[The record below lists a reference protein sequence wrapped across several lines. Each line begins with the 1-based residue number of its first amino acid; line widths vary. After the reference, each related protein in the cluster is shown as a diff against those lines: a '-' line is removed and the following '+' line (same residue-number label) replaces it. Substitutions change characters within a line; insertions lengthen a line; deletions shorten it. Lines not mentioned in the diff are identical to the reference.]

1 MNAKQLAIAAEKSIG
16 GGYRELL
23 SDDVCLKIG
32 MAYIAQWLYG
42 NDESCR
48 PAAANTACEA
58 IEILREMWSDDF
70 GVNKACGN
78 PQLCRRGVEGGGL

>member
-1 MNAKQLAIAAEKSIG
+1 MNAKQVAIAAEKSISG
-16 GGYRELL
+16 GCHDLL

-48 PAAANTACEA
+48 EAAANTACEA
-58 IEILREMWSDDF
+58 IEILREMW
-70 GVNKACGN
+70 
-78 PQLCRRGVEGGGL
+78 RTER

>member
-16 GGYRELL
+16 GGYRDLL

-32 MAYIAQWLYG
+32 MAFIAQWLFG

-48 PAAANTACEA
+48 ASAATTACEA
-58 IEILREMWSDDF
+58 IEILRDMWSDDF
-70 GVNKACGN
+70 GKNAA
-78 PQLCRRGVEGGGL
+78 